1 MSFNDDMKFLI
12 SDAFMLNL
20 VLVGG
25 FTVYITVYPFDWLVD
40 LLEVRAVL
48 PLNSPITSLVET
60 KYVFCV

>member
-1 MSFNDDMKFLI
+1 MSFNHDMKFVI

-25 FTVYITVYPFDWLVD
+25 FTIYITVYPFDWLVD

-48 PLNSPITSLVET
+48 PLNSPVIGRAEI
-60 KYVFCV
+60 K